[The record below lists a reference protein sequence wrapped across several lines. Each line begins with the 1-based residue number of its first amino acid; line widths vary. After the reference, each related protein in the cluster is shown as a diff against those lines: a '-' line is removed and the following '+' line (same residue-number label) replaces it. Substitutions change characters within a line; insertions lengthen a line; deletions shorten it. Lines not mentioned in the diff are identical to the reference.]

1 MCAMHMVNV
10 DMCMICHTYYVTF
23 IKLSSKKLKVV
34 NNSKKRLKLST
45 LQSIYY
51 ISLLTLKDLS
61 KDLKHINDSDL
72 ISHSQIPMFLSG
84 MESFFLVSTKQDDY
98 IAINKCKCC
107 ITCRGNDL
115 ASAVGLLPT
124 LVNIW
129 SSSALPDARVHG
141 WLQGFVPLLKG
152 VGTPCCYKKKKDK
165 KKGNVGGEEI

>member
-51 ISLLTLKDLS
+51 ISQLTLKDLS

-141 WLQGFVPLLKG
+141 DCRDLSHFWREWGHLV
-152 VGTPCCYKKKKDK
+152 VIKKKRE

>member
-10 DMCMICHTYYVTF
+10 DMCMIYHTYYVTF

-141 WLQGFVPLLKG
+141 DCRDLSHFWREWGHLV
-152 VGTPCCYKKKKDK
+152 VIKKKRE